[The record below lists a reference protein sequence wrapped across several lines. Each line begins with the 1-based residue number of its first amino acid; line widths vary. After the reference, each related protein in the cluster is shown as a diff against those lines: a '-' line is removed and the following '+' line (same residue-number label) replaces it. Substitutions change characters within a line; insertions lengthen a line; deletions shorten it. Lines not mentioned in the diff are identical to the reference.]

1 MLKPRKVE
9 TDFKKILCGWRGMNG
24 PIQSFLL
31 CSSWSFTCRTY
42 GIWFRWK
49 FLCYKYSYILNGKKC
64 LRINNINN
72 DFLNVIW
79 GVPQGPIVG
88 PILFNCFL
96 NDFFYVIETA
106 NAHNFAESLKV
117 LWQLTGSKIKRL
129 LQILESF
136 QTKRKIIIHK
146 K

>member
-1 MLKPRKVE
+1 MDLSKAFYCVPH
-9 TDFKKILCGWRGMNG
+9 D
-24 PIQSFLL
+24 LL
-31 CSSWSFTCRTY
+31 PAELTVY
-42 GIWFRWK
+42 GLDGN

-106 NAHNFAESLKV
+106 NAHNFADDNPWTAFANNIQRLNISESLKV
-117 LWQLTGSKIKRL
+117 LCQLNGSKIKRL

-136 QTKRKIIIHK
+136 KTKRK
-146 K
+146 